1 MGTQVMHTSTW
12 AASSFTVAA
21 EEAPMST
28 NFRTLAG
35 LMSYTTTSMPFLTML
50 EQMPAPILPRP
61 IKPTF
66 MANS

>member
-28 NFRTLAG
+28 NFCMLAG